1 MRGGERKQA
10 QQSLGSFS
18 VRIHNKNTAQQ
29 RTHEHMLI
37 SVDTLGPGLCVSV
50 CFERDRRTNSSAASL
65 GGGQRSP
72 PRLLLLTMT
81 PLAWR
86 DRTTGVKRVMENKEH
101 LTYHSLASKW
111 VASWTGTDEGRG
123 GFTG

>member
-1 MRGGERKQA
+1 MWACTPPFDLSGQT
-10 QQSLGSFS
+10 S
-18 VRIHNKNTAQQ
+18 VG
-29 RTHEHMLI
+29 
-37 SVDTLGPGLCVSV
+37 TLGPGLCVSD
-50 CFERDRRTNSSAASL
+50 CFEQDRRTNSSAASL
-65 GGGQRSP
+65 GGGQQS

-81 PLAWR
+81 PLTWR

-111 VASWTGTDEGRG
+111 VANWTGTDEGG